1 MFKIEDY
8 NFNYLKKYMLNN
20 IDNIINI
27 NNIYNIDNNNN
38 INNEKN
44 NNIKVSN
51 NLIYVDY
58 NKNKRKYN
66 NNNNKYKEDTFFW
79 CFYDLLYKE
88 NLIDEHILKVE
99 KETKILLLEEL
110 RKNKL
115 KLKKKYKLNILEDE
129 LLNAKKISFNT
140 FCGLCCL
147 KDISIF
153 IVTPNNSYSYFLN
166 NNELIENNMLNSY
179 ELFNFIELKYN
190 NSLINVK
197 NNNITKINLSEND
210 YKNIINNYY
219 YLENLE
225 KPLKSITYYK
235 LDDLISIT
243 YKLKINLYNNVN
255 KKKTKKDLYF
265 DILNKLK

>member
-1 MFKIEDY
+1 MFKIEEY

-44 NNIKVSN
+44 NKIKVSN
-51 NLIYVDY
+51 NLIYIDY
-58 NKNKRKYN
+58 NKNKKKYN
-66 NNNNKYKEDTFFW
+66 DNNNKYKEDTFFW
-79 CFYDLLYKE
+79 CFYNLLYKE
-88 NLIDEHILKVE
+88 NYIDEHILKVE

-197 NNNITKINLSEND
+197 NNNINKINLSEND

-243 YKLKINLYNNVN
+243 HKLKINLYNDVN

>member
-1 MFKIEDY
+1 MFIINDTK
-8 NFNYLKKYMLNN
+8 FNELQKYMLSN
-20 IDNIINI
+20 IDRNSNIIEE
-27 NNIYNIDNNNN
+27 NNKPNNDKPNHKLN
-38 INNEKN
+38 VSKN
-44 NNIKVSN
+44 
-51 NLIYVDY
+51 LLFVDY
-58 NKNKRKYN
+58 NKAKRKYN
-66 NNNNKYKEDTFFW
+66 NNLKYKEDTFFW

-88 NLIDEHILKVE
+88 NLIDEHVLKVE

-140 FCGLCCL
+140 FCGLCFL

-153 IVTPNNSYSYFLN
+153 IVTSNNTYSYFLN

-179 ELFNFIELKYN
+179 ELFNIIELKYN

-197 NNNITKINLSEND
+197 NNIITKINLSEND
-210 YKNIINNYY
+210 YKNIITNYY
-219 YLENLE
+219 YLEDLE

-235 LDDLISIT
+235 LDDLINISN
-243 YKLKINLYNNVN
+243 KLKINIYNDIS